1 MLSRSFIIWVIGSMV
16 KNLFSETL
24 QTWMT
29 SWRTKLSTYRM
40 NHPSDDFPVVTKQQL
55 DRPLQPLLPNTI
67 ATDATFVAV
76 QRVFQLPFSIR
87 LYLVKESPIQASG
100 FWGSFTSSFS
110 HSLRLTHTSTLS
122 SATPESLHTRS
133 AICSESF
140 KQRFNHIFD
149 LSSFSTRQQQAAQ
162 AAISNLI
169 GSISFFAGE
178 TVQIG
183 SDGQRVPGRYGTLF
197 TAIPGR
203 SYFPR
208 GFVWDEGFHQLVVS
222 EWNTTLTL
230 QILRSWL
237 NRMEES
243 VVIE

>member
-1 MLSRSFIIWVIGSMV
+1 MIVIGSLV

-24 QTWMT
+24 QTWMN
-29 SWRTKLSTYRM
+29 SWKTKLNTYRM
-40 NHPSDDFPVVTKQQL
+40 NHPSSDFPENTKRQL

-67 ATDATFVAV
+67 AADATFVAI
-76 QRVFQLPFSIR
+76 QRVFQLPFSVR
-87 LYLVKESPIQASG
+87 LYLVKEKRIQTSG
-100 FWGSFTSSFS
+100 FWSSFTSSLS
-110 HSLRLTHTSTLS
+110 HSFDLTHSSSLS
-122 SATPESLHTRS
+122 SATEESLQSRA

-140 KQRFNHIFD
+140 RQRFQHVFD
-149 LSSFSTRQQQAAQ
+149 LSSFTTRQQQAAQ

-183 SDGQRVPGRYGTLF
+183 SNGQKVPGRYGTLF

-208 GFVWDEGFHQLVVS
+208 GFVWDEGFHQLVIS

-243 VVIE
+243 VRY

>member
-1 MLSRSFIIWVIGSMV
+1 MGVNGSIV

-29 SWRTKLSTYRM
+29 SWRTKLNIYRM
-40 NHPSDDFPVVTKQQL
+40 NHPSDDLPIVTKQQL
-55 DRPLQPLLPNTI
+55 DRPLQRLLPNTI
-67 ATDATFVAV
+67 AADATFVAV
-76 QRVFQLPFSIR
+76 QRVFQLPFSLR

-100 FWGSFTSSFS
+100 FWSSFTSSLS
-110 HSLRLTHTSTLS
+110 HSLRLTHTSALS
-122 SATPESLHTRS
+122 SATPESLQIRS
-133 AICSESF
+133 AVSSESF
-140 KQRFNHIFD
+140 QQRFNRIFD
-149 LSSFSTRQQQAAQ
+149 LSSFSIRQQQAAQ
-162 AAISNLI
+162 AAISNLV

-243 VVIE
+243 VVIGMRE